1 MVDFINIQLFW
12 KQTYLQNTAVNL
24 NFVTPHINSPC
35 IFFCM
40 PYLLELNL
48 CTLPSSSA
56 CKESICNAG
65 DPIQS
70 GVDQESERSPGEGIG
85 YPPQYSHLENS
96 MDRGAWQATVHGV
109 AKSDITKQL
118 SLSPYKSLQF
128 CFVSITIL
136 ITWCW
141 CSDLDILKYC
151 AHILEN

>member
-40 PYLLELNL
+40 PYSLELNL